1 MKLETIEK
9 QILFWNKAAIIAP
22 AFFTV
27 LLSVMWAINLYHIEV
42 LFFIACGLY
51 FITAIIWWWWTMK
64 SIYIIL
70 KLMANTNNNL
80 EDVSIELKHI
90 RNDIQVDYINRT

>member
-1 MKLETIEK
+1 
-9 QILFWNKAAIIAP
+9 
-22 AFFTV
+22 
-27 LLSVMWAINLYHIEV
+27 
-42 LFFIACGLY
+42 
-51 FITAIIWWWWTMK
+51 MK